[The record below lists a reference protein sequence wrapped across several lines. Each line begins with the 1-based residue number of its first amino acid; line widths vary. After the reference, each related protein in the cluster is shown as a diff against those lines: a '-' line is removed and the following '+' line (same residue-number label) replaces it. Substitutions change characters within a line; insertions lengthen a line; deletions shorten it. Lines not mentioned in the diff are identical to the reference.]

1 MKITEVKNTAR
12 VKLSGKCIKCCS
24 SSLLYFIII
33 ALITYFQTLATNKI
47 ENSIVLAIV
56 QAILLLINWVFGY
69 GIVAN
74 ILDLTNDKTSSITDF
89 INSTIKN
96 SVKYTKIGLRV
107 LLKIL
112 IPLLIFLF
120 TAFYW
125 VGTQIARINKINFLC
140 FNQNLT
146 ILASFVW
153 ALSGILL
160 LYYILKYTL
169 IAYIYYENPN
179 LSEKEIAD
187 QSNNLM
193 KKNIGK
199 FILLLLSFLHWFL
212 LAAIILLILNL
223 FIEIQYLTPFAVLF
237 YSILRPYFVVS
248 KSEFY
253 NELNDVKIE
262 EIKKDDSK

>member
-1 MKITEVKNTAR
+1 M
-12 VKLSGKCIKCCS
+12 
-24 SSLLYFIII
+24 
-33 ALITYFQTLATNKI
+33 
-47 ENSIVLAIV
+47 
-56 QAILLLINWVFGY
+56 
-69 GIVAN
+69 
-74 ILDLTNDKTSSITDF
+74 
-89 INSTIKN
+89 
-96 SVKYTKIGLRV
+96 
-107 LLKIL
+107 
-112 IPLLIFLF
+112 
-120 TAFYW
+120 
-125 VGTQIARINKINFLC
+125 
-140 FNQNLT
+140 T